1 MANEDT
7 IKLLKECNAGIK
19 MGVNSI
25 DEVLDKVSDEKL
37 RNILIE
43 SKEEHQALGS
53 ETHKLLNQFH
63 YEGKDPNLMAAG
75 MSWLKTNV
83 MLAMEKNDK
92 TVADLITDGCDM
104 GIKSLNRYINQYA
117 AASAEAKTIA
127 KRLIDIEERLSDEI
141 KGYL

>member
-1 MANEDT
+1 MENGDT
-7 IKLLKECNAGIK
+7 IELLKECNAGIK

-53 ETHKLLNQFH
+53 ETHKLLNELH
-63 YEGKDPNLMAAG
+63 DEGKEPNLMASG

-83 MLAMEKNDK
+83 MLAMEKTDK

-117 AASAEAKTIA
+117 AASAEAKKIA
-127 KRLIDIEERLSDEI
+127 KCLIDIEERLSDEI